1 MALTVKHL
9 KEILKGC
16 PEDMVIVDH
25 ENIDFVHI
33 VNMDGEPQRLK
44 LSVKPVIGYCNR
56 CDGTVHETEVEGY
69 DAVCTQ
75 CDENL
80 FKVEFRKIVV

>member
-9 KEILKGC
+9 
-16 PEDMVIVDH
+16 
-25 ENIDFVHI
+25 
-33 VNMDGEPQRLK
+33 
-44 LSVKPVIGYCNR
+44 
-56 CDGTVHETEVEGY
+56 Y